1 MVRVIVPPICTV
13 VAGVNTRTGATV
25 APETCDARVMEAKV
39 SPVIAGASTPADNV
53 VSTLDDIWKPAVTV
67 SRTAPSLSPV
77 RVMVIAEVPDAAP
90 AVVRTMVV
98 LVDVAA
104 GVDVA
109 AKDVTLLV
117 MEATV
122 PKK

>member
-1 MVRVIVPPICTV
+1 
-13 VAGVNTRTGATV
+13 
-25 APETCDARVMEAKV
+25 
-39 SPVIAGASTPADNV
+39 
-53 VSTLDDIWKPAVTV
+53 
-67 SRTAPSLSPV
+67 
-77 RVMVIAEVPDAAP
+77 MVIAEVPDAAP

-104 GVDVA
+104 GVEVA
-109 AKDVTLLV
+109 VKDTMLLA